1 MKTPLICLGCLMLFF
16 MTSCSSL
23 KTSSETISEITRK
36 VEAKDFTVL
45 VNYANPLRM
54 QPVYLTSDYDLR
66 IKNDSVFAYLP
77 YFGVAHTAPFN
88 PSEGGIKFATVMTN
102 YKITPH
108 KKSNGWDITFRVKT
122 TGSVYD
128 IRLDVF
134 NTGSSTITVNSYE
147 RDAITF
153 NGELK
158 R

>member
-1 MKTPLICLGCLMLFF
+1 MKTPLICLGCLLLFF

-23 KTSSETISEITRK
+23 KTSPETISEITRK
-36 VEAKDFTVL
+36 VEAKDFTVV

-88 PSEGGIKFATVMTN
+88 SSEGGIKFATVMTN

-108 KKSNGWDITFRVKT
+108 KKSNGWDIKFRVKT

-153 NGELK
+153 NGEVK